1 MGERLTAK
9 QEMFAQGVAD
19 GRTLADAYRAAYN
32 ASKYKPEALWVCA
45 SRLMSDPKVE
55 LRVSS
60 LREQIAAKHLWTREQ
75 SVNVLAEIA
84 QAGEKDADRVRAVA
98 ELNGMHGYD
107 APKKVALTDAD
118 GNDIPTMV
126 HVVYASIRNG

>member
-19 GRTLADAYRAAYN
+19 GRTLADAWRMAYN
-32 ASKYKPEALWVCA
+32 SSKMADKTIWEASA
-45 SRLMSDPKVE
+45 RLMADGKV
-55 LRVSS
+55 LARVEQ
-60 LREQIAAKHLWTREQ
+60 LREKISAKQLWTREQ
-75 SVNVLAEIA
+75 SVNVLSGIA
-84 QAGEKDADRVRAVA
+84 THGEKDADRVRAVT
-98 ELNGMHGYD
+98 ELNSMHGFD

-126 HVVYASIRNG
+126 HVVYASISKG